1 MVGQVLLIVG
11 LLGAWTS
18 DGIRDGFHVAQ
29 TGQRTWYPRTHGHI
43 VNYGNY
49 HDYVTY
55 ETASVAMAGAGV
67 YVWGKQNPEW
77 WRVAGVTVGTS
88 LVGWMGREWLIKYI
102 PTGKP
107 FLKSVPWHSSIF
119 GNVHDR
125 STAFQASA
133 GVLGAGITTAAL
145 LMPKHKGGKWDVRVI
160 PTQNGVDLTLNF

>member
-1 MVGQVLLIVG
+1 MLLIVG

-29 TGQRTWYPRTHGHI
+29 TGQKTWYPRTYGHI

-55 ETASVAMAGAGV
+55 ETASVAIAGAGV
-67 YVWGKQNPEW
+67 YVWAKDNPEW
-77 WRVAGVTVGTS
+77 WRVAGVTFGTS

-102 PTGKP
+102 PTGNP

-125 STAFQASA
+125 STSFQAA
-133 GVLGAGITTAAL
+133 GGVLGAGIVTAAL
-145 LMPKHKGGKWDVRVI
+145 LLPKHKGGRWDVKVS
-160 PTQNGVDLTLNF
+160 PTTTGVDLAINF